1 MERDSDILGRVAE
14 VTTPLSVDMVAFTGS
29 IPQIGD
35 YVIVESPEVQLLGLI
50 TWVERGSV
58 EISGRNINFAE
69 NMEKILKIV
78 REPSHWSRA
87 KIKLL
92 GAINLKE
99 DHVELSM
106 PRSPPPTCSIVKRA
120 PKSILDMIF
129 GPNSGHV
136 KLGHLLTREEVNVY
150 ADMNRIVSRHLAV
163 LAVTGA
169 GKSNAIAVIARE
181 ALKLGA
187 PLILFDMHS
196 EYTGLDFGSG
206 EIVEVEPFVD
216 PNMLSLEETSRLLG
230 ISWDKA
236 AKQYIY
242 LRFAWKVVRKAHA
255 RDLFGTLMREC
266 DESPPEEP
274 NYLDG
279 ISAIISKMI
288 RLLEGEGLS
297 DSNVINFSVE
307 NGGRGILSALGE
319 RVLLNKKDRD
329 SLYSL
334 KSRLQMVEDRYSFL
348 LKPNNGEIIDYMDF
362 SRLVIVKLGSL
373 DTEMADLVVGHA
385 LSTLLHRAKSAVLGL
400 SNEGV
405 PYPALAIIEEAHLLI
420 PADLRTYTKEIASRI
435 AREGRKFGVGLA
447 LVSQRPKRLDPDVLS
462 QMVNKIVLRVIEPED
477 QAYVRRASEFLSED
491 LMEYLPSLNVGE
503 AILVGPMVQ
512 VPAIIKFDKVEGKVG
527 GSDID
532 AVGRWRSR
540 SAPGEQIDLDD
551 GYGGML
557 Q

>member
-1 MERDSDILGRVAE
+1 MERNSDILGRVAE

-35 YVIVESPEVQLLGLI
+35 YVIIESSEARLLGLV

-58 EISGRNINFAE
+58 EISGRDINFAE
-69 NMEKILKIV
+69 NMEKILKIL

-92 GAINLKE
+92 GVINLEE
-99 DHVELSM
+99 DHVKLSM
-106 PRSPPPTCSIVKRA
+106 PRSPPPTCSIVRRA
-120 PKSILDMIF
+120 PKGILDMIF
-129 GPNSGHV
+129 GPNTGHV
-136 KLGHLLTREEVNVY
+136 RLGHLLTREEVKVY
-150 ADMNRIVSRHLAV
+150 ADMNRIISRHLAV

-169 GKSNAIAVIARE
+169 GKSNAIAVIVKE

-196 EYTGLDFGSG
+196 EYTGLNLDRG
-206 EIVEVEPFVD
+206 EVVEVEPFVD
-216 PNMLSLEETSRLLG
+216 PNALSLEETSKLLG

-242 LRFAWKVVRKAHA
+242 LRFAWKVVHKAHT
-255 RDLFGTLMREC
+255 RDLLGALMQEC
-266 DESPPEEP
+266 GERPPEEP
-274 NYLDG
+274 NYLDS

-288 RLLEGEGLS
+288 QLVEGGKHQ
-297 DSNVINFSVE
+297 DGNMITFSAE
-307 NGGRGILSALGE
+307 NGGRGVLSSLGE
-319 RVLLNKKDRD
+319 KVLLNKRDRD

-334 KSRLQMVEDRYSFL
+334 KSRLQMVRDRYGSL
-348 LKPNNGEIIDYMDF
+348 LKPNNGEIIDYIDF
-362 SRLVIVKLGSL
+362 SRLVIVRLGSI

-385 LSTLLHRAKSAVLGL
+385 LSTLLHRAKGAVLGL
-400 SNEGV
+400 SREGV
-405 PYPALAIIEEAHLLI
+405 SYPVLAIIEEAHLLI
-420 PADLRTYTKEIASRI
+420 PVDLKTYTKEIASRI

-477 QAYVRRASEFLSED
+477 QAYVRRSSEFLSED

-512 VPAIIKFDKVEGKVG
+512 VPAIIKFDKAEGKIG

-532 AVGRWRSR
+532 AVGRWRSKSTSMER
-540 SAPGEQIDLDD
+540 IDLDN